1 MMLADMGAEVIK
13 IERPGTGDDTR
24 QWGPPFVE
32 GEACY
37 DLSVN
42 RNKRS
47 IAIERKSEGSK
58 AVLWQLLESADLR
71 ELDYDAAS
79 IAALRMSGAVA

>member
-32 GEACY
+32 GEAGY
-37 DLSVN
+37 YLSVN

-47 IAIERKSEGSK
+47 IVIDLKSDGGK
-58 AVLWQLLESADLR
+58 AVLWQLIESADLH
-71 ELDYDAAS
+71 ELDYDTAS